1 MNKGKKMRSYDQV
14 LQVST
19 ISEWF
24 FFMCTNMFIY
34 IIQTRLLKMIHFTP
48 FFLGTS
54 LYQYPPLLL
63 APASQLEV
71 EHSQQQMTQRTSDI
85 HTIEV
90 SARQMDVSENSGT
103 PKWMV
108 YNGKP
113 YSNGWFGGT
122 IIFGNIQ
129 MWVNPFQETSSFA
142 MFVCFCWE

>member
-48 FFLGTS
+48 FFWGTS

-90 SARQMDVSENSGT
+90 SARQMDVSKNRGY
-103 PKWMV
+103 PKMD
-108 YNGKP
+108 GKK
-113 YSNGWFGGT
+113 
-122 IIFGNIQ
+122 
-129 MWVNPFQETSSFA
+129 
-142 MFVCFCWE
+142 